1 MANPILTQLN
11 QMSRQMSPA
20 NAQGMGG
27 NMMGMLSQFAEFKRQ
42 MQGRDPRQMVEN
54 LLGSGRM
61 SAAQFE
67 QLKQQAAML
76 QNLLK

>member
-11 QMSRQMSPA
+11 QMSRQMPVA

-42 MQGRDPRQMVEN
+42 MQGRDPQQIVEN
-54 LLGSGRM
+54 LLNSGKM

-67 QLKQQAAML
+67 QLKQQATML
-76 QNLLK
+76 RNILK